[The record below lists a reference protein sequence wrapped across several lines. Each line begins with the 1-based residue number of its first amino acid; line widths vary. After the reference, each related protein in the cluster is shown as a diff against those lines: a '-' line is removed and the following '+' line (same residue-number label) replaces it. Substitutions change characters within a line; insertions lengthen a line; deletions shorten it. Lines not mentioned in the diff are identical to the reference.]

1 MNSSI
6 PSLTAKSSVL
16 GAIAILLSLCAL
28 LDRPQGPGSAAEAS
42 IVASLNPDHV
52 SRIELTRT
60 TVKTV
65 LERDPLTDEWTIT
78 SPIQHGADRAR
89 IAHLLAAFRRPIL
102 ADVPVDSGNLK
113 EYALDAS
120 EGVVV
125 ELWVDGNEPAASFTV
140 GKDGPGGSNFVRVSG
155 EDTIVRARIGGRQR
169 FDRSPS
175 DWRNRVVID
184 KSEPDIQGLR
194 IEPWDGTIIHMVR
207 EPTEGET
214 GDGPWAFDPTPG
226 LDIPA
231 AARAAVVER
240 LGQMRAANILEDD
253 FDGGFSPPLANI
265 TITDKDGDEMTLAIG
280 RREAEGV
287 AFVRVAGQVG
297 VYAVPRAD
305 LSPFLGATAPVSSLQ
320 MFTVAESDIAKLIF
334 YQRRTK
340 VEISNN
346 KDTGVWVISSPRGL
360 TSDVADV
367 QFAIRT
373 LASPRASKEVQALTD
388 KKAGLVRPRM
398 VFEVQL
404 VDGSNEAI
412 FVGRHFKDEQG
423 KIYFWVKPQGGD
435 TILAM
440 DEPTLSRLRRAFG
453 QN

>member
-1 MNSSI
+1 MNSSA
-6 PSLTAKSSVL
+6 PSLTAKSSIL
-16 GAIAILLSLCAL
+16 GAITFLLIMCAL
-28 LDRPQGPGSAAEAS
+28 LDRPQDPGAATDAS

-52 SRIELTRT
+52 SRIELTKA

-65 LERDPLTDEWTIT
+65 LERDPLTDKWAVT
-78 SPIQHGADRAR
+78 SPIEQGADNAR
-89 IAHLLAAFRRPIL
+89 VAHLLAAFRRPIL
-102 ADVPVDSGNLK
+102 ADVSVDSGNLK

-125 ELWVDGNEPAASFTV
+125 ELWVDGDQPATSFTI
-140 GKDGPGGSNFVRVSG
+140 GKDGPGGSSFVRVSG
-155 EDTIVRARIGGRQR
+155 KDTIVRARVGGRQR
-169 FDRSPS
+169 FDRSPR
-175 DWRNRVVID
+175 DWRNRVVVD
-184 KSEPDIQGLR
+184 KREPDIQGLR

-207 EPTEGET
+207 EATEGET
-214 GDGPWAFDPTPG
+214 GDGPWAFDPALG

-231 AARAAVVER
+231 SARAGVIER
-240 LGQMRAANILEDD
+240 LGQMRAVNILGDD
-253 FDGGFSPPLANI
+253 FDGGFSPPAANI
-265 TITDKDGDEMTLAIG
+265 TIMDKDGDELTLAIG

-287 AFVRVAGQVG
+287 AFVRVAGREG
-297 VYAVPRAD
+297 VYAVPRAN
-305 LSPFLGATAPVSSLQ
+305 LSPLLSANAPVSKLQ
-320 MFTVAESDIAKLIF
+320 MFTVTEAEVAKLIF

-346 KDTGVWVISSPRGL
+346 ADTGVWSISSPRGL

-367 QFAIRT
+367 QFAVRT
-373 LASPRASKEVQALTD
+373 LASPRAGQEIEGLND

-404 VDGSNEAI
+404 QDGSNEAI

-423 KIYFWVKPQGGD
+423 SIYFWVKRQGGD
-435 TILAM
+435 SILAM

-453 QN
+453 QD